1 MSDSWISEPRHWP
14 REDRVTRH
22 SAPEFGPFFEEAL
35 PFPANVNDGRL
46 ATNYISAARMREIL
60 SAPGSPF
67 APVSA
72 GEYARLERRA
82 QELELERDRLVD
94 QVAELQAAVADLVDR
109 GPDPARLAEAVVRG
123 LEEHRLMVT
132 GKPGRPKQ
140 AAA

>member
-35 PFPANVNDGRL
+35 PFPASVNDGRL
-46 ATNYISAARMREIL
+46 ATNYISAHRMREIL

-72 GEYARLERRA
+72 ADHARLERKV
-82 QELELERDRLVD
+82 QELELERERLLE
-94 QVAELQAAVADLVDR
+94 QVAELQATVADLVDR

-123 LEEHRLMVT
+123 LEERRLQVT
-132 GKPGRPKQ
+132 GKPGRPK